1 MGNLNLGA
9 LRNKSGEKNKEKR
22 LTITG
27 KGNKKEKGEKK
38 KNREGNRD
46 DIKIREWARRAS
58 IRRFESNLKFEIQKV

>member
-27 KGNKKEKGEKK
+27 KGNKKEKGERKK
-38 KNREGNRD
+38 TEKETETTLRFASGLEGRQFD
-46 DIKIREWARRAS
+46 DLNPI
-58 IRRFESNLKFEIQKV
+58 